1 MKFLPTI
8 LIFCLSISSFSQN
21 SKVNGSK
28 NLLDANGFP
37 KSQQKQDSRAT
48 DFSPRS
54 TDDIVLGYADTRALS
69 EINIVGE
76 ADAYPWISGDGLR
89 LYYTNGSDSSN
100 SLLYYSE
107 RANVDSPF
115 QTPTLVPINVVTPKS
130 IWLSENELEAYV
142 TTFVSGGILVYY
154 QRNSIVEPFGAPEE
168 IFLNGITLGSIA
180 GASLNSTQTE
190 LILYSAGYGVIT
202 FNRTSSNSFDYIGP
216 LLSSSNLN
224 TSAGQLSKDDL
235 TYFLGI
241 NNAGFG
247 ASINQLERSTIADAF
262 SSSALQEISDLNEP
276 LHLTYSLPCQ
286 VI

>member
-1 MKFLPTI
+1 M
-8 LIFCLSISSFSQN
+8 
-21 SKVNGSK
+21 
-28 NLLDANGFP
+28 
-37 KSQQKQDSRAT
+37 
-48 DFSPRS
+48 
-54 TDDIVLGYADTRALS
+54 
-69 EINIVGE
+69 
-76 ADAYPWISGDGLR
+76 
-89 LYYTNGSDSSN
+89 
-100 SLLYYSE
+100 
-107 RANVDSPF
+107 
-115 QTPTLVPINVVTPKS
+115 PINVVTPKS

-190 LILYSAGYGVIT
+190 LILYAAGYGVIT
-202 FNRTSSNSFDYIGP
+202 FNRTSSNSFDYVGP

-276 LHLTYSLPCQ
+276 LPSNIQPTMSSDLEWVVFVRNFDGIWAGNELYISHKVSLS
-286 VI
+286 VIKNETKNNFTVIPNPTSGKFTITMATSLSSNEDYTIEIFDSTGKLLLENKMATEVNLSDYAAGIYFAKITGGTFSEVQKIIRN